1 MDGTGLIRVVEG
13 AVYYIL
19 GLVALA
25 LEVWAFFD
33 CVRHRANAFEA
44 VGKRTKTF
52 WLAVTGGSMAVGALS
67 VLGGGGGG
75 LIGPF
80 GLFGLAAV
88 VAASIYLADVRPA
101 VKDAGRG
108 GSRNRGPYG
117 PW

>member
-1 MDGTGLIRVVEG
+1 MDGTGLIRIVEG

>member
-1 MDGTGLIRVVEG
+1 MDGTGLIRIVEG

-117 PW
+117 TW

>member
-1 MDGTGLIRVVEG
+1 VDGTVLIRVVES
-13 AVYYIL
+13 AVYYVL
-19 GLVALA
+19 GLVALV

-52 WLAVTGGSMAVGALS
+52 WLALTGGSLAIGALS

-88 VAASIYLADVRPA
+88 VAASVYLADVRPA

-108 GSRNRGPYG
+108 GSRNTGPYG

>member
-1 MDGTGLIRVVEG
+1 MDGTGLIRIVEG

-52 WLAVTGGSMAVGALS
+52 WLAVTGGSMAVGGLS

>member
-1 MDGTGLIRVVEG
+1 VDGTGLIRVVEG

>member
-1 MDGTGLIRVVEG
+1 MDGKFLIAIVTG
-13 AVYYIL
+13 AVYLIL

-25 LEVWAFFD
+25 LELWAFAD
-33 CVRHRANAFEA
+33 CLRHKPTLFVAAS
-44 VGKRTKTF
+44 KRTKTF
-52 WLAVTGGSMAVGALS
+52 WLALTGGSLAIGALS

-88 VAASIYLADVRPA
+88 VAACVYLADVRPA

-108 GSRNRGPYG
+108 GSRNTGPYG